1 MDEKVILS
9 PELLE
14 QIIYGM
20 ENQSEIFCFD
30 IERLSVIPRSQKETE
45 DPEELRYL
53 TLPRWTPADGYN
65 IMERFVLSLN
75 NPLYRDRLRT
85 ILHSG
90 KGVFRNFK
98 DLLKE
103 KPEIEKLWFHYKNK
117 ELRSYI
123 QDWLDSFENYRN
135 MMTLGEAK
143 ENLEELV
150 LSDFLFL
157 ENPTNHLQ
165 EVLKLDREV
174 LSRFEDSLPSGLCD
188 GKPMYT
194 RMDGDS
200 SFMAAES
207 PRGEL
212 AGFMAYHPR
221 DNRVYITNLFILPEY
236 RGLRMAQEIYLKTEE
251 LLLERSFDEIL
262 VESVLAES
270 VVNHFFL
277 DKEFQPRLITYSKK
291 LRPDY

>member
-1 MDEKVILS
+1 MYKKVILS

-20 ENQSEIFCFD
+20 ENQAEIFCFD
-30 IERLSVIPRSQKETE
+30 VEKLSIIPKNQKETD

-53 TLPRWTPADGYN
+53 SLPRWTPADGYN

-103 KPEIEKLWFHYKNK
+103 KPEIEKLWFHYKSR
-117 ELRSYI
+117 ELRSFI
-123 QDWLDSFENYRN
+123 QEWLDSFENYRN

-143 ENLEELV
+143 DNLEELI

-157 ENPTNHLQ
+157 ENPPHHKE
-165 EVLKLDREV
+165 EVQKLDREV
-174 LSRFEDSLPSGLCD
+174 LDKFESNLPPGLK
-188 GKPMYT
+188 GETSHYRYMN
-194 RMDGDS
+194 DS
-200 SFMAAES
+200 SSFLIAES
-207 PRGEL
+207 PKQDL
-212 AGFMAYHPR
+212 AGFMIYLKEHDR
-221 DNRVYITNLFILPEY
+221 IIITNIYTLPEY
-236 RGLRMAQEIYLKTEE
+236 RGLRVAQELFIKGEE
-251 LLLERSFDEIL
+251 LFLSEGFTQII
-262 VESVLAES
+262 VESIQTDS
-270 VVNHFFL
+270 VVNHFFQ
-277 DKEFQPRLITYSKK
+277 DKEFQPRLITYTKK
-291 LRPDY
+291 LTPE